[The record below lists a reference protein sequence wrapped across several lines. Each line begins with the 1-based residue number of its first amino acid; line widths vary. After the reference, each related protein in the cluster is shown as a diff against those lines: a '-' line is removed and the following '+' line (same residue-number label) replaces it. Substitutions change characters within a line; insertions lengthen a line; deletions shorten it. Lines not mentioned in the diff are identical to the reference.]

1 MATSK
6 SISKS
11 RVNFKLHAPEAE
23 QVYVAGSFNEWN
35 PTSKA
40 LRLGKDSVWR
50 TWTTLPPG
58 EHEYRFVVDG
68 KWVEDPAVEQR
79 GANPFG
85 SYNSIVSI

>member
-6 SISKS
+6 RATKS
-11 RVNFKLHAPEAE
+11 RVNFKIHAPDA
-23 QVYVAGSFNEWN
+23 QHVFVAGSFNEWN

-58 EHEYRFVVDG
+58 EHEYRFIVDG
-68 KWVEDPAVEQR
+68 EWVEDPTVEQR
-79 GANPFG
+79 EANPFG
-85 SYNSIVSI
+85 SHNSIVTI